1 MKMIL
6 SSCDFSNPNSK
17 QVILDNLDKKL
28 CECKVLFIPNQKA
41 TYEKIHSD
49 KYYDRLIEC
58 GFGKRE
64 NIISALFSGCN
75 QTLAAAWV
83 LLLELKLCKKATWGQ
98 KNHQND

>member
-64 NIISALFSGCN
+64 NIYIFDESESEKFKNRFFQCF
-75 QTLAAAWV
+75 V
-83 LLLELKLCKKATWGQ
+83 LGKPRQHKLSERKFV
-98 KNHQND
+98 